1 MSGKTYSEDELKAAI
16 EEATAP
22 LAALVV
28 QLQAAAQES
37 EVEGRIVAV
46 KAEADAEIEE
56 LRAQLDAAV
65 LVREAAANELAEF
78 KSGLEELAAAAE
90 QAALLE
96 SRREGRLARVRE
108 VASFSDDYIE
118 ANADRWVA
126 LNDEDF
132 EARCAE
138 WASLVPSKGD
148 SIPKHTALTAAR
160 EASTDRSGMGAIR
173 EVLSLR
179 NEHVDPRK
187 I

>member
-22 LAALVV
+22 LAARLV

-37 EVEGRIVAV
+37 EVEGRIAAM

-56 LRAQLDAAV
+56 VRAQLDSAV
-65 LVREAAANELAEF
+65 LAREAAVSELAEF
-78 KSGLEELAAAAE
+78 KAGLEELAAAQE
-90 QAALLE
+90 QAAAQE
-96 SRREGRLARVRE
+96 ARREERLARVRE
-108 VASFSDDYIE
+108 VASFSDEYIE
-118 ANADRWVA
+118 LNADRWVA
-126 LNDEDF
+126 LSDEDF
-132 EARCAE
+132 EARMSE

-160 EASTDRSGMGAIR
+160 ESTDRSGMGAIR
-173 EVLSLR
+173 DVLSLR
-179 NEHVDPRK
+179 MEHVDPRK